1 MKPAFVLL
9 SVLLSLLALGGCGGD
24 STEDE
29 PAADKVTQDKALS
42 SVCRARA
49 DIEKQVQELAGLT
62 KETVTTE
69 KVSQGLDAIA
79 GDLTKIKGAR
89 ADLSDERRAEV
100 ESANKAFTDSVK
112 TTGTKVATSLTSG
125 DVGAALT
132 PALADL
138 EASYKKTFA
147 RVDCS

>member
-1 MKPAFVLL
+1 M
-9 SVLLSLLALGGCGGD
+9 
-24 STEDE
+24 
-29 PAADKVTQDKALS
+29 
-42 SVCRARA
+42 
-49 DIEKQVQELAGLT
+49 
-62 KETVTTE
+62 
-69 KVSQGLDAIA
+69 
-79 GDLTKIKGAR
+79 
-89 ADLSDERRAEV
+89 
-100 ESANKAFTDSVK
+100 K